1 MSQIREEIYNQDG
14 LVEVKFHEVEN
25 ELTAEEII
33 AQKEAELLAM
43 YTELEALKEANKE

>member
-25 ELTAEEII
+25 ELTPEEII
-33 AQKEAELLAM
+33 AKKEAELLAM

>member
-25 ELTAEEII
+25 ELNPEEII

>member
-25 ELTAEEII
+25 ELTTEEII

>member
-1 MSQIREEIYNQDG
+1 MKQIRQEIYDQDG
-14 LVEVKFHEVEN
+14 LVEVKFIEVED